1 MRTGEVRVDGVRSP
15 TIEAGSPDAA
25 EAAVFVHGNPGSAD
39 DWAALV
45 ERTGEHGRAV
55 ALDMPGFGRAD
66 KPAGF
71 DYTMQGY
78 ARHLAGALEQLGVQ
92 RAHLVLHDFG
102 GPWGLQWAADH
113 PDAFASATLV
123 NTGVLLDYRWHALAK
138 VWRTPRLGELF
149 MRTTTRSGLA
159 LALRRGQSKPLP
171 RERVDAMYAASKDPG
186 TQRAVLS
193 LYRATPDTALGRPRE
208 ALRPLDRPAL
218 VVWGVGDPYIKVEQ
232 AWRQRET
239 FPRAKVVRLEG
250 CGHWP
255 MFDDP
260 DRLAEAVVPFLAEQ
274 LAPVT
279 AT

>member
-1 MRTGEVRVDGVRSP
+1 MRSGEVQVDGVRSP
-15 TIEAGSPDAA
+15 TIEAGPPDATD
-25 EAAVFVHGNPGSAD
+25 AAVFVHGNPGSTD

-66 KPAGF
+66 KPEGF
-71 DYTMQGY
+71 DYTVEGY
-78 ARHLAGALEQLGVQ
+78 ARHLAGALDQLGIE

-113 PDAFASATLV
+113 PDAFGSATLV
-123 NTGVLLDYRWHALAK
+123 NTGVLLDYRWHVLARI
-138 VWRTPRLGELF
+138 WRTPRLGELF

-186 TQRAVLS
+186 TQRAVLR
-193 LYRATPDTALGRPRE
+193 LYRATPPDAMGKLRE
-208 ALRPLDRPAL
+208 PLRALDRPAL
-218 VVWGVGDPYIKVEQ
+218 VVWGVGDPYIRVEH

-239 FPRAKVVRLEG
+239 FPNARVVRLEG

-260 DRLAEAVVPFLAEQ
+260 ERVAEVVVPFLAEQ
-274 LAPVT
+274 LTGVRT
-279 AT
+279 T